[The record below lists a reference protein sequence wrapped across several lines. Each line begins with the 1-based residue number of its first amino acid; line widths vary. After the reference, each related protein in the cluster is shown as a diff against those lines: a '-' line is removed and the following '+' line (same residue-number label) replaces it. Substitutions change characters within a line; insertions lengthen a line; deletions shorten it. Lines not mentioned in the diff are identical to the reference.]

1 MMTLVFIEVGLVLL
15 LAAIWLLDTA
25 YDGINKGARKSRSAK
40 RKAKRVVKTHRTT
53 RPSKNGRKPSP
64 PPAPKKKNDTPP
76 KPVVSKSKKRRRRNK
91 KNNPPF
97 DIQSVCQTTQTTT
110 IAS

>member
-1 MMTLVFIEVGLVLL
+1 MITLIIIEIGLVLL
-15 LAAIWLLDTA
+15 LVAIWLLDTA
-25 YDGINKGARKSRSAK
+25 FDGINKGARKSRSAK
-40 RKAKRVVKTHRTT
+40 RKAKRVVTPPRPT

-64 PPAPKKKNDTPP
+64 PPAPKKNDTPP
-76 KPVVSKSKKRRRRNK
+76 KPVVSKSKKRRRRK
-91 KNNPPF
+91 KKSNPPF